1 MRIHEQQGNYN
12 MNSSDN
18 NNKSQRFTPYRA
30 VIPFYILYDLDL
42 NANHLR
48 LYGQIEQMESNP
60 DPKVNATFSY
70 AWLGEQLGINR
81 RNAIKTAKTL
91 IDKGYI
97 EHTEVKKGKY
107 IWNTKKKPIIIQDE
121 DEGCLPETPPQCLPE
136 TPPSVSQRHP
146 KIPEDKIPENNK
158 TPCVLFD
165 EFWKLFP
172 TKKDRKECRE
182 IWIKNGLEKIGK
194 EIIEKIKNQ
203 ISNDDQWIRGFNPH
217 GPRYLRRE
225 LWNDEI
231 SKPKV
236 FQLAVVKSK
245 EPKYDD
251 SNTDWFDEVKP

>member
-1 MRIHEQQGNYN
+1 
-12 MNSSDN
+12 MNPSDN
-18 NNKSQRFTPYRA
+18 NNESQRFTPYRA

-81 RNAIKTAKTL
+81 RNAMKMAKVL

-146 KIPEDKIPENNK
+146 KIPEEKIPESKK
-158 TPCVLFD
+158 TPYVLFE

-172 TKKDRKECRE
+172 TKKERMEALEVWK
-182 IWIKNGLEKIGK
+182 KNQLEGIGRN
-194 EIIEKIKNQ
+194 IIEKLKIQ
-203 ISNDDQWIRGFNPH
+203 IEKDEQWIRGFNPH
-217 GPRYLRRE
+217 APKYLRRR
-225 LWNDEI
+225 LWEDEI
-231 SKPKV
+231 AKPKV
-236 FQLAVVKSK
+236 YQLATAK
-245 EPKYDD
+245 PQQPTYDD
-251 SNTDWFDEVKP
+251 NDTNWKSLEVL